1 MKKKNIP
8 SVTINRLSIYHR
20 CLEKILE
27 TEKGKDLIIISSFKI
42 AEMTGINSAQIRKD
56 LAYFGEFGKRGIG
69 YPVIDLGKE
78 LKKILGLD
86 KKWPV
91 IIAGAGNLGKAL
103 VKYKGFQK
111 RGFIIKG
118 IFDNNPSKIGKR
130 LGHIFISNIKEIK
143 KFIQT
148 ENISIGIIVVQA
160 DSAQEV
166 ANKMVAGGVV
176 PENFTSIIKK
186 NKPDL
191 VVLVD
196 AVEMDLKSGEFRI
209 ISPDRISALHLTTH
223 SMPLSFLISYLKEYT
238 KELIFIGIQPEI
250 IDYSNSVSP
259 EVLKSSEE
267 IIRILKGKNFK
278 LLKKL

>member
-1 MKKKNIP
+1 
-8 SVTINRLSIYHR
+8 
-20 CLEKILE
+20 LEKISE
-27 TEKGKDLIIISSFKI
+27 TEKEKELKVISSFKI

-130 LGHIFISNIKEIK
+130 LGHIFIYNIKEIK

-166 ANKMVAGGVV
+166 ANKMVAGGIKAIL
-176 PENFTSIIKK
+176 NFAPVHIVLPSEIKIHNVDLSI
-186 NKPDL
+186 
-191 VVLVD
+191 
-196 AVEMDLKSGEFRI
+196 EFEG
-209 ISPDRISALHLTTH
+209 LTYY
-223 SMPLSFLISYLKEYT
+223 LSW
-238 KELIFIGIQPEI
+238 
-250 IDYSNSVSP
+250 
-259 EVLKSSEE
+259 
-267 IIRILKGKNFK
+267 
-278 LLKKL
+278 